1 LVLWCGLTL
10 GLDEGEER
18 AGGDDGHRHS
28 EPGSQPGRAVGEPGG
43 QTPTIDVQVNFAGGE
58 SRDPK
63 LAIAKFQVALV
74 RLADGASA
82 ARASKARCF
91 DMTSLRPRFRGSAK
105 GGRCGAKVWLTVPG
119 KTDANGIYHVRRTIG
134 RLPRG
139 RYESWSRTITNGGVV
154 ETKFVT
160 GRNRVAFTVKR

>member
-1 LVLWCGLTL
+1 V
-10 GLDEGEER
+10 
-18 AGGDDGHRHS
+18 
-28 EPGSQPGRAVGEPGG
+28 P
-43 QTPTIDVQVNFAGGE
+43 
-58 SRDPK
+58 
-63 LAIAKFQVALV
+63 
-74 RLADGASA
+74 A
-82 ARASKARCF
+82 ARIATDTVSPARSPAGPSE
-91 DMTSLRPRFRGSAK
+91 SLAGRRRRSTCGVAALTPK

-139 RYESWSRTITNGGVV
+139 RYESWSRAITKGGVV